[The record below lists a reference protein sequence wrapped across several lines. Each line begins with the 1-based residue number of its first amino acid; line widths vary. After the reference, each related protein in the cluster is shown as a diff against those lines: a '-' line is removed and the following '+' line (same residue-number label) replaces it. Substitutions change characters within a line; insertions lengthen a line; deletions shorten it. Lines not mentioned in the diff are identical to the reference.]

1 VKAERISGMFFYLRI
16 FIEMLEP
23 APIRLIKRYPNRRL
37 YDVHAS
43 RYVNLGDIRQLVIEG
58 EKIQVLVEKTN
69 EDLTTNVLLQIFLD
83 LELSGRPIF
92 TDQALKNLIVMN
104 NTFSRGMTESYL
116 SNFFGFFKRES

>member
-1 VKAERISGMFFYLRI
+1 
-16 FIEMLEP
+16 MLEP

-69 EDLTTNVLLQIFLD
+69 EDLTKNVLLQIFLD

-92 TDQALKNLIVMN
+92 TDQALKNLIVVN

>member
-1 VKAERISGMFFYLRI
+1 
-16 FIEMLEP
+16 MLEP
-23 APIRLIKRYPNRRL
+23 ARIRLIKRYPNRRL

-43 RYVNLGDIRQLVIEG
+43 RYVNLADIRQLVIEG

-69 EDLTTNVLLQIFLD
+69 EDLTKNVLLQIFLD

-104 NTFSRGMTESYL
+104 KTFSSGMIDSYL